1 MNPVW
6 IYLAIAIWFV
16 LGSIISWQARKRLG
30 KGVTEYFLANRRIG
44 SVIGAFTLSAT
55 VYSGFMM
62 IGLVGLV
69 YSTGIGAFGFEIVFL
84 ATSLVLLAL
93 FVPRFWI
100 AGKKYGYVTPAELLG
115 NRYENRAIAVIVAII
130 FIITLIPY
138 TAVQLMGAG
147 FLTET
152 LSGGGIPYWLG
163 SLILPIIA
171 FVYAW
176 WAGMRSVAWTDAL
189 QGIIMLLGSLALLG
203 FIWVVFFPEG
213 MFSTITTSF
222 PEKLQFTW
230 GFNMWLGLCLPWI
243 FFMLLIPQVSQ
254 RFFILKDVRSIRGMI
269 IGFGIFGLIYTVLV
283 TIFGLAALHIVPG
296 LEKADSA
303 MPALLSKVPT
313 VLALIIAISIL
324 AASVSTIN
332 SIVLSLSSIAGRDIV
347 RVIAPKISEDREL
360 FWGKMLIPI
369 MFLIAWGFAQLKLG
383 MISILSTMSSGG
395 LMCILPALLGAFF
408 WKRGTAVAVISSA
421 IPSVIVIGWFYMA
434 GLKPLGLWPPVWGL
448 IISTVIYVIVSY
460 VTKPPRKAA
469 EFVDYTKN
477 WQANAKAM
485 DRVD

>member
-1 MNPVW
+1 MSPLW
-6 IYLAIAIWFV
+6 IYLAIVIWFA

-30 KGVTEYFLANRRIG
+30 KGIAEYFLANRQIG

-55 VYSGFMM
+55 VYSAFMM

-69 YSTGIGAFGFEIVFL
+69 YATGIAAFGFEVVFL
-84 ATSLVLLAL
+84 VATLVLLAL
-93 FVPRFWI
+93 FIPRFWI

-115 NRYENRAIAVIVAII
+115 DRYENRAIAVIIAII

-138 TAVQLMGAG
+138 TSVQLIGAG
-147 FLTET
+147 LLTET
-152 LSGGGIPYWLG
+152 LSGGEIPYWLG

-171 FVYAW
+171 FVYVW

-189 QGIIMLLGSLALLG
+189 QGIIMLIGSLALLG
-203 FIWVVFFPEG
+203 FIWINFFPEG
-213 MFSTITTSF
+213 MFNTIAASI
-222 PEKLQFTW
+222 PEKLKFTW

-303 MPALLSKVPT
+303 MPALLSLVPAA
-313 VLALIIAISIL
+313 LALTIAISIF

-332 SIVLSLSSIAGRDIV
+332 SIVLSLSSIAGRDIY
-347 RVIAPKISEDREL
+347 RALSPRISEDREL
-360 FWGKMLIPI
+360 FWGKLLIPI
-369 MFLIAWGFAQLKLG
+369 MFLVAWGFAQLKLG
-383 MISILSTMSSGG
+383 MIGILSTMSAGG
-395 LMCILPALLGAFF
+395 LMSILPALLGAFF
-408 WKRGTAVAVISSA
+408 WKRGTAAAVISSS
-421 IPSVIVIGWFYMA
+421 IPSVIVIGWFYMT
-434 GLKPLGLWPPVWGL
+434 GMKPLGLWPPVWGL
-448 IISTVIYVIVSY
+448 IISTVIYVVVSL
-460 VTKPPRKAA
+460 VTKPPKKAA
-469 EFVDYTKN
+469 EFVDFTNN

-485 DRVD
+485 ME

>member
-1 MNPVW
+1 MNPLW
-6 IYLAIAIWFV
+6 IYLAIVIWFA
-16 LGSIISWQARKRLG
+16 LGSLISWQARKRLG

-55 VYSGFMM
+55 VYSAFMM

-69 YSTGIGAFGFEIVFL
+69 YATGIAAFGFEIVFL
-84 ATSLVLLAL
+84 VASLVLLAL
-93 FVPRFWI
+93 FIPRFWI
-100 AGKKYGYVTPAELLG
+100 AGKKYGYVTPSELLG
-115 NRYENRAIAVIVAII
+115 DRYENRAIAVIAAII
-130 FIITLIPY
+130 FIVTLIPY

-147 FLTET
+147 LLAEG

-189 QGIIMLLGSLALLG
+189 QGVIMLVGSLALLG
-203 FIWVVFFPEG
+203 FVWINFFPEG
-213 MFSTITTSF
+213 MFSAITTSS
-222 PEKLQFTW
+222 PEKLKFTW

-283 TIFGLAALHIVPG
+283 TIFGLVAVNVVPG

-303 MPALLSKVPT
+303 MPALLGLVPS
-313 VLALIIAISIL
+313 VLALIITISIF

-332 SIVLSLSSIAGRDIV
+332 SIVLSLSSIAGRDIYK
-347 RVIAPKISEDREL
+347 ALSPQISEDREL
-360 FWGKMLIPI
+360 FWGKLLIPV
-369 MFLIAWGFAQLKLG
+369 MFLIAWGFAQLKFG
-383 MISILSTMSSGG
+383 MISILSTMSAGG
-395 LMCILPALLGAFF
+395 LMSILPALIGAFF
-408 WKRGTAVAVISSA
+408 WKRGTAVAVISSS

-434 GLKPLGLWPPVWGL
+434 GMKPLGLWPPVWGL
-448 IISTVIYVIVSY
+448 IISTVIYVAVSL
-460 VTKPPRKAA
+460 VTKPPEKAG
-469 EFVDYTKN
+469 EFIDYTRN
-477 WQANAKAM
+477 WQENAKAM
-485 DRVD
+485 VD

>member
-1 MNPVW
+1 MNPLW
-6 IYLAIAIWFV
+6 IYLAIVIWFA
-16 LGSIISWQARKRLG
+16 LGSLISWQARKRLG
-30 KGVTEYFLANRRIG
+30 RGVTEYFLANRRIG

-55 VYSGFMM
+55 VYSAFMM

-69 YSTGIGAFGFEIVFL
+69 YATGVAAFGFEIVFL
-84 ATSLVLLAL
+84 VASLVLLAL
-93 FVPRFWI
+93 FIPRFWI

-115 NRYENRAIAVIVAII
+115 DRYENRAIAVIAAII
-130 FIITLIPY
+130 FIVTLIPY
-138 TAVQLMGAG
+138 TSVQLMGAG
-147 FLTET
+147 LLAEG

-189 QGIIMLLGSLALLG
+189 QGVIMLVGSLALLG
-203 FIWVVFFPEG
+203 FVWINFFPEG
-213 MFSTITTSF
+213 MFNTITISS
-222 PEKLQFTW
+222 PEKLKFTW

-283 TIFGLAALHIVPG
+283 TIFGLVAVNIVPD
-296 LEKADSA
+296 LQVTDEA
-303 MPALLSKVPT
+303 MPALLGLVPSA
-313 VLALIIAISIL
+313 LALTIAISIF

-332 SIVLSLSSIAGRDIV
+332 SIVLSLSSIAGRDIYRALV
-347 RVIAPKISEDREL
+347 PKISEDREL
-360 FWGKMLIPI
+360 LWGKLLIPV

-383 MISILSTMSSGG
+383 MISILSTMSAGG
-395 LMCILPALLGAFF
+395 LMSILPALIGAFF
-408 WKRGTAVAVISSA
+408 WKRGTATAVISSS

-434 GLKPLGLWPPVWGL
+434 GMKPLGLWPPVWGL
-448 IISTVIYVIVSY
+448 IISTVIYLAVSL
-460 VTKPPRKAA
+460 VTKPPEKAG
-469 EFVDYTKN
+469 EFVDYTRN
-477 WQANAKAM
+477 WQENAKAI
-485 DRVD
+485 VD

>member
-1 MNPVW
+1 MSPVW
-6 IYLAIAIWFV
+6 IYLAIAIWFAFG
-16 LGSIISWQARKRLG
+16 LIISWQARKRLG
-30 KGVTEYFLANRRIG
+30 KGIVEYFLANRRIG
-44 SVIGAFTLSAT
+44 SIIGAFTLSAT
-55 VYSGFMM
+55 VYSAFMM

-69 YSTGIGAFGFEIVFL
+69 YSSGIGAFGFEIVFL
-84 ATSLVLLAL
+84 VASLLLLAL
-93 FVPRFWI
+93 FIPRFWI

-115 NRYENRAIAVIVAII
+115 DRYENRAISVIVAII

-171 FVYAW
+171 LVYAW

-189 QGIIMLLGSLALLG
+189 QGIIMLIGSLALLG

-213 MFSTITTSF
+213 MFSTIAASS
-222 PEKLQFTW
+222 PEKLKFTW

-254 RFFILKDVRSIRGMI
+254 RFFILRDVRSIRGMI

-283 TIFGLAALHIVPG
+283 SIFGLAAVNIVPG

-303 MPALLSKVPT
+303 MPALLSLVPAA
-313 VLALIIAISIL
+313 LALTIAISIF

-332 SIVLSLSSIAGRDIV
+332 SIVLSLSSIAGRDIY
-347 RVIAPKISEDREL
+347 RVLSPKISEDREL
-360 FWGKMLIPI
+360 FWGKLLIPV
-369 MFLIAWGFAQLKLG
+369 MFLIAWGVAQLKLG
-383 MISILSTMSSGG
+383 MISILSTMSSGA
-395 LMCILPALLGAFF
+395 LLSILPALLGAFF
-408 WKRGTAVAVISSA
+408 WKRGTAAAVISSS
-421 IPSVIVIGWFYMA
+421 IPSVIVTGWFYMA

-448 IISTVIYVIVSY
+448 IISTVIYIVVSY
-460 VTKPPRKAA
+460 LTKPPEKAS
-469 EFVDYTKN
+469 EFVDYTNN
-477 WQANAKAM
+477 WQANARAM
-485 DRVD
+485 TK